1 MNMETANSMDL
12 LLTQSIKLAT
22 DLLCSGWGNSLGRI
36 PQPDRTIFTLYDYR
50 KRLATY
56 RTDLDLQLSHQN
68 YAWIPVWDDH
78 GRHSCNVD
86 WPEI

>member
-1 MNMETANSMDL
+1 MDI
-12 LLTQSIKLAT
+12 LLTQSTSQQLT
-22 DLLCSGWGNSLGRI
+22 VLYSGWGNSLGRI

-56 RTDLDLQLSHQN
+56 RTDLDLQLSHAN

-78 GRHSCNVD
+78 GRRS
-86 WPEI
+86 